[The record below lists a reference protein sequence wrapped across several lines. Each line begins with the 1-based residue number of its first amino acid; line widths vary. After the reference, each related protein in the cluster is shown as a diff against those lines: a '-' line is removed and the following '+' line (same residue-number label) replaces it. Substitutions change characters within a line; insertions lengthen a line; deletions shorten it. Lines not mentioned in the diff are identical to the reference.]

1 METDRKIKEKLK
13 FILRSEKTTKFLDN
27 SSSLNYVI
35 NNSVGNANNFIDKVF
50 SDEEDIDIKISDSH
64 SKIDDLIVFDKR
76 VMVKTISTSTNRFVI
91 KTFNHTK
98 KNKLKKDEM
107 FKVVKDKLDFYDYVF
122 FIRVDRNRRTETFK
136 VLYKF
141 FLIPISYFT
150 NTVKENYVNWTY
162 ETNKNFCL
170 KINNKFL
177 NKHYLDYSYSYNY

>member
-13 FILRSEKTTKFLDN
+13 FILRSEKTTKFLDD

-76 VMVKTISTSTNRFVI
+76 VMVKTISTSTNKFVI

-98 KNKLKKDEM
+98 KINLKKM
-107 FKVVKDKLDFYDYVF
+107 K
-122 FIRVDRNRRTETFK
+122 
-136 VLYKF
+136 
-141 FLIPISYFT
+141 
-150 NTVKENYVNWTY
+150 
-162 ETNKNFCL
+162 CL
-170 KINNKFL
+170 KL
-177 NKHYLDYSYSYNY
+177 